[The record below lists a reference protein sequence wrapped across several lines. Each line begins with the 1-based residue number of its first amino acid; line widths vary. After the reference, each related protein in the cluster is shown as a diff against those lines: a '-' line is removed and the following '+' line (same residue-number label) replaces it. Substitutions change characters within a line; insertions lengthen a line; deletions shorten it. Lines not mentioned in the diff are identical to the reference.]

1 MDDLCI
7 RLKDIKKSFNKPVL
21 NGINLQI
28 KNNDFIAIIGKSG
41 AGKSTLMNILGLIES
56 FDSGEFFFN
65 DTSIN
70 VRKDYSDFRL
80 KYIGFIYQ
88 NYNLISTLTC
98 KENIL
103 LPTLYCDSNLNK
115 FDFLVK
121 ELNLTQLLNTHVNVL
136 SGGEKQRVAIARA
149 LILNPRIIIADE
161 PTGNLDCENKEIVL
175 NLLKKVNS
183 LGCAIVIITH
193 DMSVA
198 ECAKKIYELRDG
210 RLYEKN

>member
-7 RLKDIKKSFNKPVL
+7 RLKEIKKSFNKPVL

-28 KNNDFIAIIGKSG
+28 KNNDFIAILGKSG

-103 LPTLYCDSNLNK
+103 LPTLYCDSNLDK

-149 LILNPRIIIADE
+149 LILNPTIIIADE

>member
-103 LPTLYCDSNLNK
+103 LPTLYCDSNLDK